1 MIPDDILRASNMTE
15 DELKL
20 EIAILLYQQGKI
32 SGGKVRAWTGTT
44 VLEFQH
50 ELGKRGLHIN
60 YDVED
65 FQSDARK
72 LQSMGLL

>member
-1 MIPDDILRASNMTE
+1 MSNDILRASNMTQ

-32 SGGKVRAWTGTT
+32 SSGKVRDWTGMT
-44 VLEFQH
+44 VIEFQH
-50 ELGKRGLHIN
+50 ELAKRGLHIN

-65 FQSDARK
+65 FQSDMQT